1 MIGQYIADG
10 IVLGATLALGAIG
23 LTLTYNILRFAN
35 FAHGEFL
42 TFGAYFAL
50 LLSGTFAGTFS
61 GTQMFGTTFGTQ
73 TFGTLSFGPGFVLAI
88 AVAAL
93 LTAVLALA
101 LDWLLFRPLRKSGI
115 AVTLVIASFGASLM
129 LRNVVVFIWGP
140 QPEYYSRAISI
151 ASEIM
156 PGVRLTSDELFVVAL
171 TAVLMLG
178 LHLFLSR
185 TRLGKAMRAVSDDP
199 VLARVT
205 GINVLGVIR
214 ATWIIGGALAAVAG
228 VLFGLTVQVLPDMGA
243 TLILSMFA
251 AAILGGVGS
260 IYGAVLGGVVIGLAQ
275 STSVAWIGPAYKPGV
290 AFVLMLLAL
299 MFFPRGLLG
308 ERR

>member
-1 MIGQYIADG
+1 LIGQYVADG
-10 IVLGATLALGAIG
+10 VVTGATLALGAIG

-35 FAHGEFL
+35 FAHGELL

-50 LLSGTFAGTFS
+50 LFAGAFA
-61 GTQMFGTTFGTQ
+61 GAQ
-73 TFGTLSFGPGFVLAI
+73 TFGTLSFGAGFVLAT
-88 AVAAL
+88 AGAAL
-93 LTAVLALA
+93 ATALVALA
-101 LDWLLFRPLRKSGI
+101 LDRFLFRPLRKSEI

-129 LRNVVVFIWGP
+129 LRNVVVFVWGP
-140 QPEYYSRAISI
+140 EPEYYSRAISI
-151 ASEIM
+151 ASEIV

-171 TAVLMLG
+171 TAVLMLA
-178 LHLFLSR
+178 LHLFLAR

-199 VLARVT
+199 ALALVA
-205 GINVLGVIR
+205 GIDVQRVIR
-214 ATWIIGGALAAVAG
+214 ATWIIGGALAAIAG

-260 IYGAVLGGVVIGLAQ
+260 IYGAVLGGLLIGVAQ

-308 ERR
+308 EKR

>member
-1 MIGQYIADG
+1 MLAQYVADG

-50 LLSGTFAGTFS
+50 LFAGSFAGTR
-61 GTQMFGTTFGTQ
+61 TFGAL
-73 TFGTLSFGPGFVLAI
+73 TFGLGFVLAI
-88 AVAAL
+88 VVAAV
-93 LTAVLALA
+93 LTAALA
-101 LDWLLFRPLRKSGI
+101 LLLDWMLFRPLRRSEI

-129 LRNVVVFIWGP
+129 LRNVVVFAWGP
-140 QPEYYSRAISI
+140 DPQYYSRAIAI

-156 PGVRLTSDELFVVAL
+156 PGVRLTADEIFVVAL
-171 TAVLMLG
+171 TALLMLV

-199 VLARVT
+199 ALAST
-205 GINVLGVIR
+205 SGIDVRAVIR
-214 ATWIIGGALAAVAG
+214 WTWIVGGSLAAVAG

-243 TLILSMFA
+243 TLILPMFA

-260 IYGAVLGGVVIGLAQ
+260 IYGAVLGGLLIGLAE
-275 STSVAWIGPAYKPGV
+275 SVSVAWIGPAYKPGV